1 MPAMTAN
8 DNQVSSDFIGEGM
21 DFCFRSAKDQVAIR
35 FFYTEGLCK
44 FSEVGLGGILDLFLD
59 R

>member
-1 MPAMTAN
+1 MTAN
-8 DNQVSSDFIGEGM
+8 DNQVRSDFIGEGM

-35 FFYTEGLCK
+35 LLYTEGLSK